1 MVVFD
6 REVTFDAD
14 GTATVAAWLIESV
27 GLRRRFA
34 LRVTRQYAEEA
45 WRIRYSE
52 VGVATKIWLHIDEFR
67 ELVARENANGRTELV
82 L

>member
-14 GTATVAAWLIESV
+14 GTATIAAWLIESV
-27 GLRRRFA
+27 GLHRRFV

-52 VGVATKIWLHIDEFR
+52 VGVATKIWVHIDEFR
-67 ELVARENANGRTELV
+67 DLVRHELRNGKTELV